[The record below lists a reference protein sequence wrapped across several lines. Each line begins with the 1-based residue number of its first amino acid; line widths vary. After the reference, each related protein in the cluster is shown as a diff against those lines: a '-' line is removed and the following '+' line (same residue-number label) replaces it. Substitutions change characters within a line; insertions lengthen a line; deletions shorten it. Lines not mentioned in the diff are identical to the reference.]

1 MKICIAFQSIAANEM
16 NGDFILQKKI
26 AGGTL
31 VLLADGMGGLDFPE
45 QASKIVCE
53 AILDY
58 FESYNASVPSKII
71 QESLEYADKTLR
83 KACYLE
89 KPLYFDPFGQI
100 EFAHFGHNIIT
111 PCKVLV

>member
-1 MKICIAFQSIAANEM
+1 METLFF
-16 NGDFILQKKI
+16 DKKI

-58 FESYNASVPSKII
+58 FESYNASD
-71 QESLEYADKTLR
+71 SLKDYSRELR
-83 KACYLE
+83 ICR
-89 KPLYFDPFGQI
+89 
-100 EFAHFGHNIIT
+100 
-111 PCKVLV
+111 